1 MSDLFHVGHVA
12 QLHEIQR
19 ARLGRNEP
27 GIGPEVEELI
37 RRLTSGGVAGK
48 SGDPRVA
55 QAKRYFDMGV
65 GRELG
70 FADFAKYLETI
81 PEIPEAL
88 RADNPEFPYLVLVP
102 KIGLARLCQLG
113 DIAFAGDDQTFVPW
127 DETYHDPASPVWI
140 RVQDGR
146 RNRNRAISDC
156 RRAFAPGELGLVALQ
171 GVSAY
176 LAHPEVVSD
185 IAGPDGHAMDL
196 PSSVRRE
203 DRERAAYL
211 SVSDGRARLNW
222 RWHAYAG
229 PGFGSASLRSV

>member
-48 SGDPRVA
+48 SDDPRVA

-65 GRELG
+65 GRELSIV
-70 FADFAKYLETI
+70 DFEGYLETI
-81 PEIPEAL
+81 PAIPEAL
-88 RADNPEFPYLVLVP
+88 KADNPAFPYLVLVP

-113 DIAFAGDDQTFVPW
+113 GIAFAGDDQTFVPW
-127 DETYHDPASPVWI
+127 SDGYRDSASPVWI

-146 RNRNRAISDC
+146 RNRNRSVSDC
-156 RRAFAPGELGLVALQ
+156 RSAFAVGEFGLTALQ
-171 GVSAY
+171 GVATY

-185 IAGPDGHAMDL
+185 FAREGGHAMDL
-196 PSSVRRE
+196 PGSVHRE
-203 DRERAAYL
+203 GRERAAYL